1 MYKKTIPKNE
11 NVIDKKEDMR
21 FKNTDQETFELVKY
35 YTSHCY
41 EVGGFISH
49 CTHQLKLA
57 LQGISSQ
64 FKVTL

>member
-1 MYKKTIPKNE
+1 MDRKRRHEILKILIKKL
-11 NVIDKKEDMR
+11 
-21 FKNTDQETFELVKY
+21 FELVKC

-64 FKVTL
+64 FKVT